1 MANSADSSQTVQ
13 GRYVQPRAVYLRK
26 RALELTLLAMLLFG
40 GVGAGVSSV
49 FWIDTNPSVS
59 RWNWLLPLIAV
70 AAVLEVLLLKGPEL
84 VRHRFVV
91 DESGFTPPFF
101 RSARQRSGG
110 ETTIPFDWV
119 DRVATRTYT
128 QAGRTRVYGIALAL
142 KDGRRVVIR
151 ESDVGEDGIR
161 RLSTAL
167 SVARPS
173 SGGSTDSERPR
184 QTDQA
189 QRMRLASSLQ
199 EDDHPNRFLANRPQ
213 AHMSRLLR
221 QSPNFGRPLSGACGV
236 WPIHLRTVG
245 CVHRLSW
252 PCIRPLHEGACAGLR
267 GDVDSFFSPR
277 PRSVIHDLAE
287 GLGG

>member
-173 SGGSTDSERPR
+173 SGGSTDSERQR
-184 QTDQA
+184 QTDQGRRRA
-189 QRMRLASSLQ
+189 LREELLPAVGLLVILA
-199 EDDHPNRFLANRPQ
+199 LAVI
-213 AHMSRLLR
+213 ALV
-221 QSPNFGRPLSGACGV
+221 A
-236 WPIHLRTVG
+236 VG
-245 CVHRLSW
+245 NPRSY
-252 PCIRPLHEGACAGLR
+252 AGLALATIAAL
-267 GDVDSFFSPR
+267 GTAFGIGWIFSIRRRTKPN
-277 PRSVIHDLAE
+277 
-287 GLGG
+287 G